1 MHFSVEGQLKHR
13 VGSCFLL
20 NAHFEIWAMIKEATA
35 ELLSI
40 MSCINN
46 KSVFQEI
53 GLYVVQ
59 ESKVHNEYFEYGEM

>member
-1 MHFSVEGQLKHR
+1 
-13 VGSCFLL
+13 
-20 NAHFEIWAMIKEATA
+20 MIKEATV

-53 GLYVVQ
+53 GLYVMQ